1 MPEQQPGQQYEVVIK
16 LVSNNCPCHVGHQI
30 GNEWVFDY
38 FTPPRRMCGL
48 AFNAIYPFALAMLY
62 GAKTPW
68 QKDPDFYQ
76 VSCPDVTV
84 QNIFEL
90 RRRVKQPK

>member
-1 MPEQQPGQQYEVVIK
+1 MPPTEYEVVIK
-16 LVSNNCPCHVGHQI
+16 LVSNNCPCHVGHKI
-30 GNEWVFDY
+30 GDEWVFAY
-38 FTPPRRMCGL
+38 FTPPGMCGL

-68 QKDPDFYQ
+68 QQDPDVYS
-76 VSCPDVTV
+76 VSYPDVEV

-90 RRRVKQPK
+90 RRRVKKAAK